1 MLEIEFDPRKDASN
15 LDKHGIRL
23 ARAREFTPVKILED
37 DRKNYG
43 EIRYRGF
50 GFILAFTVTE
60 LKTGG
65 KRVRAI
71 SLRPANEKEI
81 EQYGLTKKGR

>member
-37 DRKNYG
+37 DRKN
-43 EIRYRGF
+43 
-50 GFILAFTVTE
+50 
-60 LKTGG
+60 
-65 KRVRAI
+65 
-71 SLRPANEKEI
+71 
-81 EQYGLTKKGR
+81 